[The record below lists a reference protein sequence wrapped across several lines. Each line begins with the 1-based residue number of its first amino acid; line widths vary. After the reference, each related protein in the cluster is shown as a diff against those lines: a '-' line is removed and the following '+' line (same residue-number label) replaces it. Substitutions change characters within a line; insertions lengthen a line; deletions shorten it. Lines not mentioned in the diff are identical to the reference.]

1 MIPPKPLEKQHTDPG
16 KQERPQLEATI
27 RGHVVHALGQPGDL
41 QRVQVRSLWGD
52 HYRVN
57 VFVGPDAATAKV
69 AHSYFL
75 VADGDG
81 NILAS
86 TPTITRQ
93 Y

>member
-1 MIPPKPLEKQHTDPG
+1 
-16 KQERPQLEATI
+16 
-27 RGHVVHALGQPGDL
+27 
-41 QRVQVRSLWGD
+41 VQVRSLWGD

-57 VFVGPDAATAKV
+57 VFVGPDPAMAKV